1 MSSRMGSSGK
11 KFLLTS
17 MLVLGSAFASTK
29 SMVLIPGGDYT
40 PPFPASGDSSRA
52 STKIPVP
59 AFRIDA
65 YPVSV
70 EEYLAFLHQHP
81 EWRKSTVKRIFA
93 DSSYLISW
101 KEDLKPSSKNFSGPI
116 TQISWYAAKAY
127 CEAEGKR
134 LPGTR
139 EWERIAQTIPAGR
152 DSVSYA
158 AKVLE
163 WYGRPSS
170 KDSPDDQ
177 GSNNAYGVH
186 DLFGKIWEWTSD
198 FNREGPEGM
207 ISGERNNSFFCGG
220 ASGSAKPS
228 GVDYATYMR
237 FAFRSSLKP
246 EYSTASLGFRCAT
259 EASDEK

>member
-1 MSSRMGSSGK
+1 MSLRMESSGK
-11 KFLLTS
+11 KILLAG
-17 MLVLGSAFASTK
+17 MLVLGSAFASVK
-29 SMVLIPGGDYT
+29 PMVLIPGGDYT

-52 STKIPVP
+52 TTKIPMP
-59 AFRIDA
+59 AFRIDTH
-65 YPVSV
+65 PVSV
-70 EEYLAFLHQHP
+70 EEYLAFLQQHV
-81 EWRKSTVKRIFA
+81 EWRKSKVKRIFA
-93 DSSYLISW
+93 DSTYLHSW
-101 KEDLKPSSKNFSGPI
+101 KEDLEPSSKNLSSPV
-116 TQISWYAAKAY
+116 TQVSWYAAKAY

-139 EWERIAQTIPAGR
+139 EWERIAQTIPEGQ
-152 DSVSYA
+152 DSADYNA
-158 AKVLE
+158 QVLE
-163 WYGRPSS
+163 WYGSPSS
-170 KDSPDDQ
+170 KDSSVDK
-177 GSNNAYGVH
+177 GSINAYGVH

-207 ISGERNNSFFCGG
+207 ISGDRNNSFFCGG
-220 ASGSAKPS
+220 AAGAAKPS